1 MKFYLFLESS
11 FSNLYHEKKPD
22 QNIFQKV
29 FFSLVNL
36 PVPPNLTIMWNFG
49 SLLGTCWAIQVLSG
63 LLLACHYTPDV
74 AYAFDSVIYIMREVN
89 NGWLIRSIHV
99 NGASAFFVCIY
110 IHIARGIFYH
120 SFFKKH
126 TWLVGCSI
134 LLLLMMIAFTGYVLP
149 WGQMSYWGATV
160 ITNLASAI
168 PYIGNDLVEWMWG
181 GFCVGNATLKRF
193 FVVHFIAPFLL
204 LALSGVHIFYLHETG
219 SSNPLGV
226 DSDAEAVPFH
236 SFYTLKDLVGVVV
249 LIWVLGVICLCYPD
263 FFSDPINFNPA
274 DPLKTPT
281 HIQPEWYFLFA
292 YAILRSIPNKLGG
305 VLGLVLSVSIL
316 YIMPFFPKGFQR
328 GIQYNIFAQ
337 VLFWGFVGNFIFLS
351 FIGACPIEYPYDLMG
366 IISSVVYFLFFP
378 LYVLCY
384 LSWDYVLMEMINPN
398 MGKSSSFSVFAY
410 MREAYL
416 KVRNTITSWWLTPL

>member
-1 MKFYLFLESS
+1 MMCFLLLSGGFSS
-11 FSNLYHEKKPD
+11 FRQDTKPD
-22 QNIFQKV
+22 QNAFVKIFY
-29 FFSLVNL
+29 SLVNL
-36 PVPPNLTIMWNFG
+36 PVPPNLTVMWNFG
-49 SLLGTCWAIQVLSG
+49 SLLGTCWVVQVLSG

-74 AYAFDSVIYIMREVN
+74 SYAFDSVVYIMREVN
-89 NGWLIRSIHV
+89 NGWLIRSVHV

-110 IHIARGIFYH
+110 IHIARGLFYH

-126 TWLVGCSI
+126 TWLVGCT
-134 LLLLMMIAFTGYVLP
+134 LLVVLMMIAFTGYVLP

-168 PYIGNDLVEWMWG
+168 PYVGSGLVEWMWG
-181 GFCVGNATLKRF
+181 GFSVGNATLKRF
-193 FVVHFIAPFLL
+193 FVVHFLMPFALM
-204 LALSGVHIFYLHETG
+204 ALSAIHIFYLHETG

-236 SFYTLKDLVGVVV
+236 SFYTLKDLVGIVVMV
-249 LIWVLGVICLCYPD
+249 SILTFVCMSCPD

-305 VLGLVLSVSIL
+305 VIGLVSSVAIL

-328 GIQYNIFAQ
+328 GVQYNFFSQ
-337 VLFWGFVGNFIFLS
+337 VLFWGFVGNFIILS
-351 FIGACPIEYPYDLMG
+351 FIGACPIEAPYDSMG
-366 IISSVVYFLFFP
+366 IASSVVYFLFFP
-378 LYVLCY
+378 LYVLSY
-384 LSWDYVLMEMINPN
+384 VYWDFFMMEMIHPS
-398 MGKSSSFSVFAY
+398 KVSSNVSFFDLVWS
-410 MREAYL
+410 L
-416 KVRNTITSWWLTPL
+416 KCKFVSFVKVSG